1 MRTHLTRPSAVR
13 GSRLI
18 GRNLLVPVRL
28 QTMRLWWLG
37 VRDGIRNWL
46 VAAA

>member
-1 MRTHLTRPSAVR
+1 
-13 GSRLI
+13 
-18 GRNLLVPVRL
+18 
-28 QTMRLWWLG
+28 MRLLGSLPEGQALDIGLHYSMPIVVRLG